1 MAFNIEVQKD
11 VHPGVV
17 FVAVGGHVGIEE
29 AVQVS
34 KVMDEAT
41 TTETPWVVVSMKELE
56 FICTAGIGALLYAAG
71 GARRLDGDVI
81 FIDFGPEIKKLF
93 EFLDLHDYVIT
104 ADSLIAAIRLVEE
117 KTGTDKS

>member
-11 VHPGVV
+11 VHPGVA
-17 FVAVGGHVGIEE
+17 FVSVGGHVGVEE

-34 KVMDEAT
+34 KAMEEAT
-41 TTETPWVVVSMKELE
+41 TEETPWVVVSMKDLE

-71 GARRLDGDVI
+71 GARRLSGDVI
-81 FIDFGPEIKKLF
+81 FIDFGPDIRKLF

-104 ADSLIAAIRLVEE
+104 ADSLIAAVRLVEE
-117 KTGTDKS
+117 KREGKT